1 MITDIDLLEQRCKN
15 EYEEYINPFTDVMEA
30 QAHINYEG
38 AIQTSEI
45 FELYAKTCMLLVPL
59 ETFIK
64 HKELE
69 LKILS
74 LKLKNSEEYNELKT
88 IEAKDEQVLLDT
100 ASVKEVILELKDI
113 RNHLRYV
120 RDYLEYLLEEIVVL

>member
-45 FELYAKTCMLLVPL
+45 FELYASVEVGNSSLLL
-59 ETFIK
+59 NT
-64 HKELE
+64 
-69 LKILS
+69 S
-74 LKLKNSEEYNELKT
+74 N
-88 IEAKDEQVLLDT
+88 
-100 ASVKEVILELKDI
+100 
-113 RNHLRYV
+113 
-120 RDYLEYLLEEIVVL
+120 